1 MKQDSVFL
9 ILIKYLKE
17 STKVIIRFMIFIIIY
32 FLVYFLYDI
41 PKEPALYATLLVV
54 TLGFILFLYD
64 FYKYYKKHLYLK
76 NMDNNIEFE
85 LKKLYNTQGLIEK
98 DYEDI
103 ISHIYEHN
111 LEVLSKVDN
120 NYSDMVDYYTMWVH
134 QIKTPI
140 AALSMMIQSMD
151 SGDDKWIMEQE
162 VFKIQQYVDMVLHY
176 IRLDSL
182 SSDLKLQK
190 YSLSILVKGVVKK
203 YAVNFIRG
211 KITLNMEEFDNVV
224 ITDDK
229 WISFVLEQVISNALK
244 YTNGG
249 CIYIYMD
256 KDREDT
262 LIIEDTG
269 IGISEEDINRVFD
282 KGFTGYN
289 GRMDKKATGIGL
301 YLCREILNK
310 LSHNIYISSSVGE
323 GTKVAI
329 DFSTAKFEIE

>member
-1 MKQDSVFL
+1 
-9 ILIKYLKE
+9 
-17 STKVIIRFMIFIIIY
+17 
-32 FLVYFLYDI
+32 
-41 PKEPALYATLLVV
+41 
-54 TLGFILFLYD
+54 
-64 FYKYYKKHLYLK
+64 
-76 NMDNNIEFE
+76 MDNNIEFE

-151 SGDDKWIMEQE
+151 SGEEKWIMEQE

-182 SSDLKLQK
+182 SSDLKLQE
-190 YSLSILVKGVVKK
+190 YSLSTLVKGVVKK

-269 IGISEEDINRVFD
+269 IGISKEDINRVFD

>member
-17 STKVIIRFMIFIIIY
+17 STKVIIRFMIFISIY

-85 LKKLYNTQGLIEK
+85 LKKLHNTQGLIEK

-182 SSDLKLQK
+182 SSDLKLQE
-190 YSLSILVKGVVKK
+190 YSLSTLVKGVVKK

-211 KITLNMEEFDNVV
+211 KITLNIEEFDNVV

-301 YLCREILNK
+301 YLCREILNR

>member
-32 FLVYFLYDI
+32 FLVYFLYNI

-85 LKKLYNTQGLIEK
+85 LKKLHNTQGLIEK

-176 IRLDSL
+176 IRLDNL
-182 SSDLKLQK
+182 SSDLKLQE
-190 YSLSILVKGVVKK
+190 YYLSTLVKEVIKK

-211 KITLNMEEFDNVV
+211 KVTLNIEEFDNVV
-224 ITDDK
+224 ITDGK

-301 YLCREILNK
+301 YLCREILNR